1 MEHIPSFAGSP
12 LVPFNYVALAVA
24 VLAVYLGFIY
34 LLIGRKRRKFLSF
47 SLLSLVFIALE
58 SAIIAAFWLVPKP
71 RVLWTNFEGGRLEVV
86 FDKPLSRR
94 TLEKEIS
101 PEVPGVWVFEKPL
114 YATHLYR
121 EAVFYP
127 DETLNPKTEYK
138 ITLNK
143 IQNASKRGEAF
154 DLEFSFRLSSSVLGQ
169 ESKKVIVAPTVK
181 LAVPA
186 YLQQHT
192 LSCEVATL
200 RMALAFRGITVSE
213 EELLT
218 KVGVDPTPHRGNV
231 WGDPYQRFVGNV
243 NGTQMKDGY
252 GVYWGPIARVAGD
265 YRAAASFEG
274 WTIDKLTRE
283 IQNGN
288 PVVVWTYAG
297 GGRPTS
303 WKTPEGKDIYAVRD
317 EHTVLVVGFVGQP
330 GNPTQIIVNDPLIG
344 KVYWSRAIF
353 DKKWKIF
360 GNSGVVVY

>member
-138 ITLNK
+138 I
-143 IQNASKRGEAF
+143 I
-154 DLEFSFRLSSSVLGQ
+154 
-169 ESKKVIVAPTVK
+169 I
-181 LAVPA
+181 
-186 YLQQHT
+186 H
-192 LSCEVATL
+192 
-200 RMALAFRGITVSE
+200 
-213 EELLT
+213 
-218 KVGVDPTPHRGNV
+218 
-231 WGDPYQRFVGNV
+231 
-243 NGTQMKDGY
+243 
-252 GVYWGPIARVAGD
+252 
-265 YRAAASFEG
+265 
-274 WTIDKLTRE
+274 
-283 IQNGN
+283 
-288 PVVVWTYAG
+288 
-297 GGRPTS
+297 
-303 WKTPEGKDIYAVRD
+303 KT
-317 EHTVLVVGFVGQP
+317 F
-330 GNPTQIIVNDPLIG
+330 
-344 KVYWSRAIF
+344 
-353 DKKWKIF
+353 
-360 GNSGVVVY
+360 